1 MKLRVVPV
9 LALTFS
15 LCTSCSNVNKTT
27 EKIVPVMTG
36 QGVYSVN
43 FTSYNE
49 LTENLLNSIDAIK
62 KDMDHNKF
70 DNINI
75 KEFEDRIKQDNTIKI
90 PKEDGKE
97 LDIRKKEGYFSISLQ
112 TKDMYDKPWMYYHFE
127 DGESNSYV
135 KVTDVS
141 REIIKVDAHNTFDF
155 MDKMDPVPDDNKFY
169 PAYDD
174 IYRKN
179 IKMREKNID
188 VVFGKF
194 ANDTRVYASFLY
206 DDSLVVVCCSSEK
219 IESGFLRAF
228 SLDTFD
234 LGSEL

>member
-75 KEFEDRIKQDNTIKI
+75 KEFEDRIFV
-90 PKEDGKE
+90 
-97 LDIRKKEGYFSISLQ
+97 DI
-112 TKDMYDKPWMYYHFE
+112 
-127 DGESNSYV
+127 
-135 KVTDVS
+135 TDL
-141 REIIKVDAHNTFDF
+141 VDEN
-155 MDKMDPVPDDNKFY
+155 
-169 PAYDD
+169 
-174 IYRKN
+174 
-179 IKMREKNID
+179 D
-188 VVFGKF
+188 VVEC
-194 ANDTRVYASFLY
+194 
-206 DDSLVVVCCSSEK
+206 DDCNYHEYIIRDGNGIGVGYIITHEFV
-219 IESGFLRAF
+219 
-228 SLDTFD
+228 
-234 LGSEL
+234 